1 FPTLKRGIRDDEA
14 MFCTGN
20 QRAPVG
26 VQTPVAAMTFMD
38 YVYDPHV
45 QALIEDYNAYVCPVP
60 DAKPIIL
67 NELKDPAVANS
78 PTVFPDAAQVA
89 KSKPYYQFQGSEDL
103 DTWNNTFEPIY
114 TG

>member
-1 FPTLKRGIRDDEA
+1 MSVPPIHYGFNEHNMGFPGTVTVE
-14 MFCTGN
+14 
-20 QRAPVG
+20 VEH
-26 VQTPVAAMTFMD
+26 FMD

-60 DAKPIIL
+60 DARAIIL
-67 NELKDPAVANS
+67 NQLNDPTVANS